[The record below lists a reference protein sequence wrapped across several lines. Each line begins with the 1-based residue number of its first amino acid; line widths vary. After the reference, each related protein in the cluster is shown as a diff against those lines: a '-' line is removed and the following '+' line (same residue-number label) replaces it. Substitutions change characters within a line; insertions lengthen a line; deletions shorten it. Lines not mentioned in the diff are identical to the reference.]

1 MEIPPPIPAKID
13 VAGQPI
19 QEVEEEDD
27 EEKLGLLP
35 FTYTFN
41 ITNNKYILKLAANK
55 NKCVI
60 YVALEDPLDQ
70 YYYFTELT
78 KEELIDIN
86 KIFINCNN
94 IKEAI
99 DFFKNLIENKSDEK
113 RTKPKCNYS
122 CDGEVFVLGFN
133 VNLLSK
139 DIKFEIFLIKK
150 MKNKDKLFD
159 KALSRIKNL
168 TKENKN
174 LSDQVSNLEKI
185 VTAMSNPYKENK
197 NLSDQVSNL
206 EKIVAAMSNPYN
218 ALTKENKNLS
228 DKVSNLEKIVTAMS
242 KQINLDLDNYKT
254 KFNKTESTILDT
266 STFITVYNL
275 FELSKENLTLKL
287 LYRATKE
294 NDTSEKLY
302 EEIKG
307 ETNTIV
313 LIETKN
319 GNIFGGYTSAQWPEK
334 NEKTKE
340 TTALLF
346 SITKNKVYKAKENT
360 YGSVIENTDYCFPSF
375 INGFSLKNNYFSSCW
390 HNTKKLEVYQ
400 NTWDNFTYDYEL
412 NDGKENFEVKNL
424 EVFKVVGENSVMELS
439 FNNLNNYSY
448 KHNDF
453 KFENHYLSHYSH
465 KSNRYCNE
473 NKSKIIYK
481 KK

>member
-1 MEIPPPIPAKID
+1 MENVIPPPIPAKID

-86 KIFINCNN
+86 IIFINCNN

-174 LSDQVSNLEKI
+174 LSDQ
-185 VTAMSNPYKENK
+185 
-197 NLSDQVSNL
+197 
-206 EKIVAAMSNPYN
+206 
-218 ALTKENKNLS
+218 
-228 DKVSNLEKIVTAMS
+228 VSNLEKIVTAMS

>member
-1 MEIPPPIPAKID
+1 M
-13 VAGQPI
+13 
-19 QEVEEEDD
+19 
-27 EEKLGLLP
+27 
-35 FTYTFN
+35 
-41 ITNNKYILKLAANK
+41 
-55 NKCVI
+55 
-60 YVALEDPLDQ
+60 
-70 YYYFTELT
+70 
-78 KEELIDIN
+78 
-86 KIFINCNN
+86 
-94 IKEAI
+94 
-99 DFFKNLIENKSDEK
+99 
-113 RTKPKCNYS
+113 
-122 CDGEVFVLGFN
+122 
-133 VNLLSK
+133 
-139 DIKFEIFLIKK
+139 
-150 MKNKDKLFD
+150 
-159 KALSRIKNL
+159 
-168 TKENKN
+168 
-174 LSDQVSNLEKI
+174 
-185 VTAMSNPYKENK
+185 
-197 NLSDQVSNL
+197 
-206 EKIVAAMSNPYN
+206 
-218 ALTKENKNLS
+218 
-228 DKVSNLEKIVTAMS
+228 
-242 KQINLDLDNYKT
+242 
-254 KFNKTESTILDT
+254 
-266 STFITVYNL
+266 
-275 FELSKENLTLKL
+275 
-287 LYRATKE
+287 
-294 NDTSEKLY
+294 Y

-319 GNIFGGYTSAQWPEK
+319 GNIFGGYTSAQWPEKNEKTKETYTSVQWPEK

-448 KHNDF
+448 KHNYF

>member
-228 DKVSNLEKIVTAMS
+228 DQVSNLEKIVTAMS

-266 STFITVYNL
+266 
-275 FELSKENLTLKL
+275 
-287 LYRATKE
+287 
-294 NDTSEKLY
+294 
-302 EEIKG
+302 
-307 ETNTIV
+307 
-313 LIETKN
+313 
-319 GNIFGGYTSAQWPEK
+319 
-334 NEKTKE
+334 
-340 TTALLF
+340 
-346 SITKNKVYKAKENT
+346 
-360 YGSVIENTDYCFPSF
+360 
-375 INGFSLKNNYFSSCW
+375 
-390 HNTKKLEVYQ
+390 
-400 NTWDNFTYDYEL
+400 
-412 NDGKENFEVKNL
+412 
-424 EVFKVVGENSVMELS
+424 
-439 FNNLNNYSY
+439 
-448 KHNDF
+448 
-453 KFENHYLSHYSH
+453 
-465 KSNRYCNE
+465 
-473 NKSKIIYK
+473 
-481 KK
+481 